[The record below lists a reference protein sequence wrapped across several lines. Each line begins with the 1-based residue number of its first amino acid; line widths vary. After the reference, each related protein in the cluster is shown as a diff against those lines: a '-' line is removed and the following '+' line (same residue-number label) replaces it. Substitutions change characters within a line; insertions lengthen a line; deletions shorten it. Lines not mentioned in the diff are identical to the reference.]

1 MSTLRGYVRLLRVP
15 LFLTAACDVVAGYAV
30 ALIGSGKI
38 TDFSGRTVIFLAATS
53 AGLYLF
59 GMVENDLVDLRRDRL
74 MNLPR
79 PLVTGEVGLAGAWL
93 LLVATAALAIL
104 GVSRLTGSAVLLAIG
119 TFGVI
124 NLYNLGAK
132 RGPAYVAM
140 TVMGLCRLL
149 NYGIGVAAAI
159 GAPHHRAD
167 WNLLMPWGPLWVRH
181 GLVLFCATAVIS
193 GYSIAAGRKLVM
205 SSRPWQMLAVV
216 SLVAGLGMWILMYT
230 RLVANFMPPLARVF
244 AAVILA
250 GLWPGRLW
258 SAAGPSR
265 TPDEYAPFIERA
277 IYWLIFLDAAFVL
290 DALLMRARTGF

>member
-1 MSTLRGYVRLLRVP
+1 MSTLRGYGRLLRVP
-15 LFLTAACDVVAGYAV
+15 LFVTAISDVVAGYAV

-38 TDFSGRTVIFLAATS
+38 TNFDGRTVLLLAGIS

-93 LLVATAALAIL
+93 VLIAAAALAIL
-104 GVSRLTGSAVLLAIG
+104 GISRLTGTAVLLAIA

-132 RGPAYVAM
+132 RGPAYITM

-159 GAPHHRAD
+159 GAPHHRID

-193 GYSIAAGRKLVM
+193 GYSIAARRKLAM
-205 SSRPWQMLAVV
+205 SSRPWQMVAVA
-216 SLVAGLGMWILMYT
+216 SFVAGLGMWIVMYA
-230 RLVANFMPPLARVF
+230 RLVANFIPPLARVF
-244 AAVILA
+244 AGIILA
-250 GLWPGRLW
+250 ALWPGRLW
-258 SAAGPSR
+258 SGAGPRR

-277 IYWLIFLDAAFVL
+277 LYWLIFLDAAFVL
-290 DALLMRARTGF
+290 DALLTRARIGF

>member
-1 MSTLRGYVRLLRVP
+1 MSPLRGYVRLLRVP

-30 ALIGSGKI
+30 ALIGSCKI
-38 TDFSGRTVIFLAATS
+38 TQFDGRTVLLLAGIS
-53 AGLYLF
+53 AALYLF

-79 PLVTGEVGLAGAWL
+79 PLVTGEVSRTGAWL
-93 LLVATAALAIL
+93 VLLAAAALATL
-104 GVSRLTGSAVLLAIG
+104 GVSRLKGSVVLLAIG
-119 TFGVI
+119 TFGAI

-149 NYGIGVAAAI
+149 NYGIGVAAAV

-181 GLVLFCATAVIS
+181 GLALFCVTAVIS
-193 GYSIAAGRKLVM
+193 GYSIAAGRQLVM
-205 SSRPWQMLAVV
+205 SSRPWQVFAAV
-216 SLVAGLGMWILMYT
+216 SLVAGLGMWMLMYT
-230 RLVANFMPPLARVF
+230 RLTANFMPPLARVF
-244 AAVILA
+244 AVLVLA

-258 SAAGPSR
+258 SGAGPSR
-265 TPDEYAPFIERA
+265 TPDEYAPFIERT

-290 DALLMRARTGF
+290 DALLTRARIGF